1 MDLDLDLAPPLALRL
16 IVFCSYESVK
26 SVEGGFTS
34 RASGSADAF
43 ADLRLTDGAA
53 DANGANGAADA
64 ADAAFAAA
72 ADSLFRAVALLARAF
87 LFSRISSSRFC
98 FAAAAVAAA
107 SCFAASA
114 LVAPDISSSNA
125 FLTAGS
131 TDANLTLGHLK
142 LSFSSLA
149 FLNGQS

>member
-1 MDLDLDLAPPLALRL
+1 MDLDLDLAPPFALRL

-43 ADLRLTDGAA
+43 ADLRLTDGA
-53 DANGANGAADA
+53 DGAADA

-72 ADSLFRAVALLARAF
+72 ADSLLRAVALLARAF
-87 LFSRISSSRFC
+87 LSSRFSSSRFC
-98 FAAAAVAAA
+98 FAAAAAAAAAAA

-125 FLTAGS
+125 NLAAGS
-131 TDANLTLGHLK
+131 PDANSNCGH
-142 LSFSSLA
+142 S
-149 FLNGQS
+149 NPTR

>member
-1 MDLDLDLAPPLALRL
+1 MDLDLELAPPFALRL
-16 IVFCSYESVK
+16 IVLCSYESVK

-53 DANGANGAADA
+53 DANGAADA

-72 ADSLFRAVALLARAF
+72 ADSLLRAVALLARAF

-98 FAAAAVAAA
+98 IAAAAAAAA